1 LGNEAI
7 NTKNYNYWLIICF
20 VVLFQ
25 LLITNYGLCQPS
37 DDTVYVWFGSLDN
50 SPVRVF
56 PGQLY
61 ELDTWIICTPDAYVG
76 SIVMTLGTKDQYV
89 TQNLSSEYGWFGY
102 PFTEWDDA
110 SFLQGWGGSPPNP
123 PGWHGKAFAGW
134 ADLGVPPDPNPWL
147 HFETPTKII
156 TWVLEIADSNSFIGD
171 TVECLRIGMDMMTYW
186 QADDTLGYP
195 LPLIPFFS
203 LFYFTEPHD
212 SCDYIPGDINGDD
225 NVMGNDV
232 TYGVRYFKGLGTSP
246 PDSCYNTYTDDWLYS
261 AGDVNG
267 NCGFT
272 GSDITYLVAY
282 FKGINPEI
290 LWCEW
295 TPPIG
300 G

>member
-1 LGNEAI
+1 MRG
-7 NTKNYNYWLIICF
+7 KNNHYWLVVCF

-25 LLITNYGLCQPS
+25 FLTVNSGLCQQP

-61 ELDTWIICTPDAYVG
+61 ELDTWIMCTPDAYVAH
-76 SIVMTLGTKDQYV
+76 ICITLGTKDQYISY
-89 TQNLSSEYGWFGY
+89 NYSSEYGWFGY
-102 PFTEWDDA
+102 PFTRWDDA
-110 SFLQGWGGSPPNP
+110 SFLLGWGGSPPNP

-134 ADLGVPPDPNPWL
+134 ADLGGDPNPWL

-171 TVECLRIGMDMMTYW
+171 TVECLGIGIDAMTYW
-186 QADDTLGYP
+186 QAGDTLGMYEY
-195 LPLIPFFS
+195 PLIPFFS
-203 LFYFTEPHD
+203 QFYFTEPHD
-212 SCDYIPGDINGDD
+212 SCDYIPGDVNGDG
-225 NVMGNDV
+225 NVLGNDV
-232 TYGVRYFKGLGTSP
+232 TYGVRYFKGLGAPP
-246 PDSCYNTYTDDWLYS
+246 PDSCYNFYAGDWLYS

-267 NCGFT
+267 NCEFT

-295 TPPIG
+295 TPPFG